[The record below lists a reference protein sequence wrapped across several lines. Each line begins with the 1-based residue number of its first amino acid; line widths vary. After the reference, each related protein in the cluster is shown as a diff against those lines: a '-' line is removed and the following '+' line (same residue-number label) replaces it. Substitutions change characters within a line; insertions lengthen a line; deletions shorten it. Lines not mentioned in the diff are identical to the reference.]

1 MDKIKELKATAYDI
15 LANIEYLQRQLAE
28 VNQQIANLQKEQDGK
43 AGENS

>member
-15 LANIEYLQRQLAE
+15 LANIEYLQRQLAD